1 MEHVLIHE
9 VILLIDEGKVSKEI
23 QNSII
28 LDLNHQTKRKIAAK
42 VSPKFSKH

>member
-23 QNSII
+23 QNSTIFH
-28 LDLNHQTKRKIAAK
+28 LNYEIKRKNATK
-42 VSPKFSKH
+42 VSPKFTKH